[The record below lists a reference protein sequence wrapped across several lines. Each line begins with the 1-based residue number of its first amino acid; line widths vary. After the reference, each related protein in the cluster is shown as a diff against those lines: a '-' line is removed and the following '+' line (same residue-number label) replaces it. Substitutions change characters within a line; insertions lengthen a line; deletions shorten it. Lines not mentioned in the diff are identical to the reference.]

1 MKTEVIY
8 KKASQNKGLIKTS
21 ELKTRS
27 EYNALRKGVRLN
39 EFTKIKNGTY
49 VLNENALDVEYRFDE
64 IIPGSVLCLWS
75 AWNYYGLSDCYP
87 ENGICVAVKR
97 GRKVH
102 VPVYPEFEIHHL
114 SEHIFDLGVT
124 EEEIDGIKFK
134 IYDKERC
141 VCDAVKHRY
150 KIGLDTTAEIIRN
163 YVRGEDSHDY
173 SKIFN
178 YAKKLHVEKYL
189 KIILNY
195 DLC

>member
-1 MKTEVIY
+1 
-8 KKASQNKGLIKTS
+8 
-21 ELKTRS
+21 
-27 EYNALRKGVRLN
+27 
-39 EFTKIKNGTY
+39 
-49 VLNENALDVEYRFDE
+49 
-64 IIPGSVLCLWS
+64 
-75 AWNYYGLSDCYP
+75 
-87 ENGICVAVKR
+87 
-97 GRKVH
+97 VH

-173 SKIFN
+173 SKLFE
-178 YAKKLHVEKYL
+178 YSRKLHVEKYL
-189 KIILNY
+189 RIILNY
-195 DLC
+195 ELC